1 MRPELIAW
9 AVIALTLMA
18 AEAFAPGAFLIW
30 LGFAAAIVFVV
41 LLIAPLPIVAQVTI
55 FVVLGFVFAVVYR
68 KYFRKDKAPTDQPGL
83 NRRAETLVGQVL
95 HVPGGIRDGLG
106 KVQIADA
113 LWNVRGADVA
123 EGARV
128 RVVRTDGM
136 ELFVEPE

>member
-9 AVIALTLMA
+9 AVIALSLMA

-41 LLIAPLPIVAQVTI
+41 LLIAPLPILAQVTI

>member
-9 AVIALTLMA
+9 AVIALSLMA

-41 LLIAPLPIVAQVTI
+41 LLIAPLPILAQVTI

-136 ELFVEPE
+136 ELFVEPG

>member
-9 AVIALTLMA
+9 AVIALSLMA

-30 LGFAAAIVFVV
+30 LGFAAAIVFVI